1 MLKKVISVLV
11 SSLVGSLVVAGV
23 TFNASYEQFSFS
35 NLISGLIIGL
45 LYIVPTV
52 IILGIPSSILI
63 DVIMK
68 NLVRKGRKR
77 IEMALYIIFG
87 AIVAIAI
94 SFLISLDDGTTGINL
109 LAFKPIFILSLSCA
123 VPFGT
128 CSIWLNR

>member
-68 NLVRKGRKR
+68 NIVRKGRKR
-77 IEMALYIIFG
+77 IEMALYMIFG